1 MKVAVFVGTRA
12 DLGPLV
18 PVLEELVSRP
28 GVETIAL
35 TGLAFD
41 AAGLAEQMAQPV
53 SSIVQ
58 LAEPLHE
65 VDLPAQLL
73 QGPALSLGAGR
84 LLRQAPVDR
93 LVVLGDRWELLHLVP
108 PFVLA
113 GVPVVHL
120 HGGEVTGGAIDERV
134 RHAITKLAD
143 VHCVASRDAA
153 ERVARLGEEAERIH
167 VTGAPGLDRYA
178 AEGRRSDAE
187 LEELLGVTVERPLA
201 LFTYHPPT
209 ASGQPAAGGW
219 AEQAL
224 RATLDVCGTVVATHP
239 GMDAGREE
247 ILAALTR
254 VAAED
259 ERLLVVEAL
268 GTRYPAVLAS
278 CDVVVGNSSSGIIES
293 AAVGIPAVDVG
304 LRQQGRL
311 RSDNVYWSD
320 EGADAVRA
328 ALRHVLQDEF
338 RDRAARAVSVY
349 GDGTAARR
357 IVDVVLADPPA
368 RAKRFVDGA
377 DHASK

>member
-12 DLGPLV
+12 DLGPLQ
-18 PVLEELVSRP
+18 PVIAELTSRP
-28 GVETIAL
+28 DVETILL

-41 AAGLAEQMAQPV
+41 AAGLAERLEGSV

-58 LAEPLHE
+58 LTTPLHE
-65 VDLPAQLL
+65 VDRSAQLL
-73 QGPALSLGAGR
+73 HGPALSDAAGR
-84 LLRQAPVDR
+84 LVRENPVDR
-93 LVVLGDRWELLHLVP
+93 LVVLGDRWELLYVVP

-143 VHCVASRDAA
+143 VHCVASRDSA
-153 ERVARLGEEAERIH
+153 ERIARLGEEAERIH
-167 VTGAPGLDRYA
+167 ITGAPGLDRYA
-178 AEGRRSDAE
+178 AQERLDDAD
-187 LEELLGVTVERPLA
+187 LEALLSVPVRRPLA

-209 ASGQPAAGGW
+209 ATGMQEIGRW
-219 AEQAL
+219 AEEAL

-239 GMDAGREE
+239 GMDAGRQE

-268 GTRYPAVLAS
+268 GSRYPAVLAS
-278 CDVVVGNSSSGIIES
+278 CDVVVGNSSSGVIEA
-293 AAVGIPAVDVG
+293 AAVGVPAVDVG

-311 RSDNVYWSD
+311 RSDNVHWSD
-320 EGADAVRA
+320 EGEKAVGA

-338 RDRAARAVSVY
+338 RAQAACVVSAY

-357 IVDVVLADPPA
+357 IVDVVLADPPLPS
-368 RAKRFVDGA
+368 KHFVDG
-377 DHASK
+377 

>member
-12 DLGPLV
+12 DLGPLG
-18 PVLEELVSRP
+18 PVLDELTARP

-41 AAGLAEQMAQPV
+41 PTGLAERLGRPV

-65 VDLPAQLL
+65 VDLSTQLL
-73 QGPALSLGAGR
+73 HGPALSLGAGR
-84 LLRQAPVDR
+84 LVQEAAVDR
-93 LVVLGDRWELLHLVP
+93 LVVLGDRWELLHVVP

-143 VHCVASRDAA
+143 VHCVASPDAA
-153 ERVARLGEEAERIH
+153 GRVAQLGEEAERIH

-178 AEGRRSDAE
+178 AQERCGDAE
-187 LEELLGVTVERPLA
+187 LEELLGVTVHRPLA
-201 LFTYHPPT
+201 LFTYHPAT
-209 ASGQPAAGGW
+209 ASGLPEAGRW
-219 AEQAL
+219 AEEAL
-224 RATLDVCGTVVATHP
+224 RATLEVCGTVIATHP
-239 GMDAGREE
+239 GMDVGREE

-254 VAAED
+254 VAAEN

-268 GTRYPAVLAS
+268 GSRYPAVLTS
-278 CDVVVGNSSSGIIES
+278 CDVVVGNSSSGVIEA

-320 EGADAVRA
+320 EGEDAVRA
-328 ALRHVLQDEF
+328 ALRHVLQRDF
-338 RDRAARAVSVY
+338 REEAARAVSVY
-349 GDGTAARR
+349 GDGAAARR
-357 IVDVVLADPPA
+357 IVDVVLTDPPA
-368 RAKRFVDGA
+368 RSKRFVDSGA
-377 DHASK
+377 HTAK

>member
-12 DLGPLV
+12 DLGPLR
-18 PVLEELVSRP
+18 PVIDELDSRAD
-28 GVETIAL
+28 VESILL

-41 AAGLAEQMAQPV
+41 AAGLAEQLGRPL

-73 QGPALSLGAGR
+73 QGPALSRGAGR
-84 LLRQAPVDR
+84 LVQEDPVDR
-93 LVVLGDRWELLHLVP
+93 LVVLGDRWELLYVVP

-143 VHCVASRDAA
+143 VHCVASHDSA
-153 ERVARLGEEAERIH
+153 ERVVRLGEEAARIH

-178 AEGRRSDAE
+178 SQERLDDVE
-187 LEELLGVTVERPLA
+187 LGALLGVTVRRPLA

-209 ASGQPAAGGW
+209 AAGMQEIGRW
-219 AEQAL
+219 AEEAL

-268 GTRYPAVLAS
+268 GSRYPAVLAS
-278 CDVVVGNSSSGIIES
+278 SDVVVGNSSSGVIEA
-293 AAVGIPAVDVG
+293 AAVGVPAVDVG

-311 RSDNVYWSD
+311 RSDNVHWSD
-320 EGADAVRA
+320 EGEGAVGA
-328 ALRHVLQDEF
+328 ALRHVLQDGF
-338 RDRAARAVSVY
+338 REQAAQVVSVY

-357 IVDVVLADPPA
+357 IVDVVLADPPPPS
-368 RAKRFVDGA
+368 KQFVDG
-377 DHASK
+377 

>member
-12 DLGPLV
+12 DLGPLR
-18 PVLEELVSRP
+18 PVVDELASRP

-41 AAGLAEQMAQPV
+41 AADLAERLGRPT

-58 LAEPLHE
+58 LAQPLHE
-65 VDLPAQLL
+65 VDLTAQLTH
-73 QGPALSLGAGR
+73 GPALSHGAGR
-84 LLRQAPVDR
+84 LVREARVDR
-93 LVVLGDRWELLHLVP
+93 LVVLGDRWELLHVVP

-143 VHCVASRDAA
+143 VHCVASDDAA
-153 ERVARLGEEAERIH
+153 ERVSRLGEEAERIH
-167 VTGAPGLDRYA
+167 VTSAPGLDRYA
-178 AEGRRSDAE
+178 GQERWDDAR
-187 LEELLGVTVERPLA
+187 LEELLGVPVHRPLA

-209 ASGQPAAGGW
+209 ASDLRDVGRW

-239 GMDAGREE
+239 GMDAGRDE

-254 VAAED
+254 VADES

-268 GTRYPAVLAS
+268 GSRYPAVLAS
-278 CDVVVGNSSSGIIES
+278 CDVVVGNSSSGVIEA

-320 EGADAVRA
+320 EGEDAVRA
-328 ALRHVLQDEF
+328 ALRHVLQDDF
-338 RDRAARAVSVY
+338 REQAARAVSVY
-349 GDGTAARR
+349 GDGKAARR

-368 RAKRFVDGA
+368 RSKRFVDGGA
-377 DHASK
+377 HCAK

>member
-18 PVLEELVSRP
+18 PVLEELISRP

-41 AAGLAEQMAQPV
+41 AAGLAEQLAQPV

-93 LVVLGDRWELLHLVP
+93 LVVLGDRWELLHVVP

-187 LEELLGVTVERPLA
+187 LEELLGVTVRASARSVHLPPA
-201 LFTYHPPT
+201 DGVGSAGCGRMGGAGTAGHP
-209 ASGQPAAGGW
+209 
-219 AEQAL
+219 
-224 RATLDVCGTVVATHP
+224 R
-239 GMDAGREE
+239 
-247 ILAALTR
+247 
-254 VAAED
+254 
-259 ERLLVVEAL
+259 
-268 GTRYPAVLAS
+268 
-278 CDVVVGNSSSGIIES
+278 
-293 AAVGIPAVDVG
+293 
-304 LRQQGRL
+304 RL
-311 RSDNVYWSD
+311 RHGRRDAPRHGCRPGGD
-320 EGADAVRA
+320 PGRAD
-328 ALRHVLQDEF
+328 Q
-338 RDRAARAVSVY
+338 
-349 GDGTAARR
+349 GCG
-357 IVDVVLADPPA
+357 
-368 RAKRFVDGA
+368 
-377 DHASK
+377 